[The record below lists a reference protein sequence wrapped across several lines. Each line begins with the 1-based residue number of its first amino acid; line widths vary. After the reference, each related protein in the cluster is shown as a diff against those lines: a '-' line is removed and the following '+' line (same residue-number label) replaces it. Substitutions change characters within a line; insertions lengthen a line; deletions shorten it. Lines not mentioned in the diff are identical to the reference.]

1 MLEVHQQALRDPLP
15 ETMKPV
21 QMTPEELSEFHNR
34 ALSHLLQAVDE
45 EGIIFASEDARFHHK
60 FGRDTFE
67 SAYFIHEAGK
77 YSPHGELR
85 QKTKRAVFNFWEHQL
100 LNGQI
105 PHEIKPFNKKDAR
118 KKFYYKDG
126 DNLVNDDSAD
136 ATPLAL
142 IVTPLFIEKEEELEQ
157 FIPKANRALDWMI
170 QNMETYGG
178 WLPYKYNHKNGGL
191 RNQGWMDSKDSIKWR
206 SNRFPPD
213 PISLVE
219 IQAYAW
225 KALRVWSDILE
236 ERDPEK
242 SLELRER
249 AGDLKD
255 RFNEAFVFN
264 DEKGIYLAHGVDGN
278 GDQIR
283 SVSIN
288 PGLTLW
294 ANHKGETIVN
304 SDVIPSVVERIISE
318 EFFDETAGVR
328 TFSRYQKTF
337 DPNGYH
343 SGDNVFWPVIEYM
356 TADGMIKLG
365 FEKEGEKLAR
375 SVRIPIKYFGSF
387 IESCRKDGESFVLY
401 HNGSENGCRNQT
413 WTAAGF
419 YWESSRALARLREPV
434 LMKVV

>member
-21 QMTPEELSEFHNR
+21 QMTPEELSEFHDR

-45 EGIIFASEDARFHHK
+45 RGIIYASEDPRFNWP
-60 FGRDTFE
+60 FGRDTYDI
-67 SAYFIHEAGK
+67 AYLIHEAGR
-77 YSPHGELR
+77 YNAHGELR
-85 QKTKRAVFNFWEHQL
+85 QKTKRAVFKFWEHQL
-100 LNGQI
+100 PNGDF
-105 PHEIKPFNKKDAR
+105 PHEIKPFNKRDAR
-118 KKFYYKDG
+118 KRFYYKDG
-126 DNLVNDDSAD
+126 DNLVNDDSLD

-142 IVTPLFIEKEEELEQ
+142 IVTPLFIDTEEELEQ

-178 WLPYKYNHKNGGL
+178 FLSYKYNHKNGGL
-191 RNQGWMDSKDSIKWR
+191 RNQGWMDSKDSIKWK
-206 SNRFPPD
+206 SNRFPHD

-236 ERDPEK
+236 ERDPK
-242 SLELRER
+242 RSRELRER
-249 AGDLKD
+249 AGNLKN
-255 RFNEAFVFN
+255 RFNETFVFN
-264 DEKGIYLAHGVDGN
+264 DDKGIYLAHGVDGN
-278 GDQIR
+278 GNQIR
-283 SVSIN
+283 SISIN

-294 ANHKGETIVN
+294 ANHKGETIAG
-304 SDVIPSVVERIISE
+304 PEVVPLIVKRIMSE

-328 TFSRYQKTF
+328 TFSKYQRTF
-337 DPNGYH
+337 DPNGYQ
-343 SGDNVFWPVIEYM
+343 SGDNVFWPIVEYM

-387 IESCRKDGESFVLY
+387 IESCKKDGESFSLY
-401 HNGSENGCRNQT
+401 SNGGSENGCRNQT
-413 WTAAGF
+413 WTTAGF
-419 YWESSRALARLREPV
+419 YWESSRALARLREHGV
-434 LMKVV
+434 